1 MEVKDE
7 TETVADV
14 DQTMMKEDTIEVG
27 FFFGSY
33 TFHDSLLNVTPC
45 IISIDMLVQYKDMVV
60 GFLYKNDCNTDNYLI
75 QFNPIFT

>member
-27 FFFGSY
+27 FF
-33 TFHDSLLNVTPC
+33 
-45 IISIDMLVQYKDMVV
+45 LVLTHFMT
-60 GFLYKNDCNTDNYLI
+60 L
-75 QFNPIFT
+75 

>member
-27 FFFGSY
+27 FFF
-33 TFHDSLLNVTPC
+33 
-45 IISIDMLVQYKDMVV
+45 LVLTHFMT
-60 GFLYKNDCNTDNYLI
+60 L
-75 QFNPIFT
+75 